1 MLMQARAD
9 ARRREMATLVALGA
23 GRRRL
28 ISQTVV
34 ESLVLAGA
42 GVVLALPM
50 AAAGSRAMVLMLTT
64 DREPWHV
71 ALSLDWR
78 SVVCAGVA
86 AAATALIFGVLPALQ
101 SSRFDLV
108 TVLRTSGRSLTLD
121 RRRLIVQRSLVTGQL
136 AMCFVLIYAALVFV
150 HSFRNVVG
158 SDLGFDPRDVKVV
171 SFVDPS
177 IARRSMDDR
186 RQFQRRLIETMA
198 AMPGVQSAGAISQVP
213 LSGASWTQA
222 FAVPGSPER
231 RIARFSYVSPQY
243 FETMRIP
250 LRSGRTFTERDT
262 TNASPV
268 AIVNETFVRTFLG
281 GDPSNARGIQTL
293 AEPRY
298 PPTHY
303 EVIGVV
309 GDAKYAD
316 AREDSVAI
324 AYVPLDQM
332 PVLTSWKSVLVRTR
346 LPRPLVEQEAK
357 QRVGVLG
364 AGIRVAT
371 VDLSSRLGDRLV
383 RDRMLAWLS
392 AAFGALAVSL
402 AAIGLY
408 GLIAY
413 VSASRRSEIG
423 VRLALGASRADV
435 IVMMLRQTAAL
446 LMAGLV
452 AGVALSIIAGRAA
465 TALLYQVV
473 PGDPPMLIVATM
485 VLAGVA
491 SLAAVVP
498 AWRASRVDPMS
509 TLRAEGS

>member
-1 MLMQARAD
+1 
-9 ARRREMATLVALGA
+9 
-23 GRRRL
+23 
-28 ISQTVV
+28 
-34 ESLVLAGA
+34 
-42 GVVLALPM
+42 
-50 AAAGSRAMVLMLTT
+50 
-64 DREPWHV
+64 
-71 ALSLDWR
+71 
-78 SVVCAGVA
+78 
-86 AAATALIFGVLPALQ
+86 
-101 SSRFDLV
+101 
-108 TVLRTSGRSLTLD
+108 
-121 RRRLIVQRSLVTGQL
+121 
-136 AMCFVLIYAALVFV
+136 
-150 HSFRNVVG
+150 
-158 SDLGFDPRDVKVV
+158 
-171 SFVDPS
+171 
-177 IARRSMDDR
+177 
-186 RQFQRRLIETMA
+186 
-198 AMPGVQSAGAISQVP
+198 
-213 LSGASWTQA
+213 
-222 FAVPGSPER
+222 
-231 RIARFSYVSPQY
+231 
-243 FETMRIP
+243 
-250 LRSGRTFTERDT
+250 
-262 TNASPV
+262 
-268 AIVNETFVRTFLG
+268 
-281 GDPSNARGIQTL
+281 
-293 AEPRY
+293 
-298 PPTHY
+298 
-303 EVIGVV
+303 
-309 GDAKYAD
+309 
-316 AREDSVAI
+316 
-324 AYVPLDQM
+324 
-332 PVLTSWKSVLVRTR
+332 
-346 LPRPLVEQEAK
+346 LVEQEAK